1 MMSLSVLRVVLVLMN
16 RDRGSA
22 NVLVTM
28 VEVIMLSLSVLRVGF
43 HKGLVKV
50 LAIRKYSIMMGL
62 VNQVQRGVG

>member
-28 VEVIMLSLSVLRVGF
+28 VEVIMLGLSVLRVGF

-50 LAIRKYSIMMGL
+50 LVIRKYSIMMGL
-62 VNQVQRGVG
+62 VNQGQQGVG